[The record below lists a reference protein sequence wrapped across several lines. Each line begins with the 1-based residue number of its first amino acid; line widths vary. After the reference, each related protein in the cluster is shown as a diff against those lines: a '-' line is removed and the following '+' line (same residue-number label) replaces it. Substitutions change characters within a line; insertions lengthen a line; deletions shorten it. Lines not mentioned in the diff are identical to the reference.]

1 MNKYANALLGF
12 VTQIHIYHWQTM
24 KYSDHMALGGLY
36 DGIHDLAD
44 TFMEVYMGKYERSET
59 GVSSAHLVDY
69 NPVNALE
76 KINEFE
82 EFLVR
87 ANFDL
92 PDTDLLNIRDEM
104 LALVHKT
111 KYLLTLS

>member
-82 EFLVR
+82 QFLVS
-87 ANFDL
+87 FDL

>member
-1 MNKYANALLGF
+1 MNKYANMLLGF
-12 VTQIHIYHWQTM
+12 ISQIHIYHWQTM

-44 TFMEVYMGKYERSET
+44 EFMEVYMGKYGRADA
-59 GVSSAHLVDY
+59 GVSSAYMIDY
-69 NPVNALE
+69 DIANTLS
-76 KINEFE
+76 KISEFE
-82 EFLVR
+82 QFLVEC
-87 ANFDL
+87 DL

-111 KYLLTLS
+111 QYLLTLS